1 MFYKL
6 KCITCETEFTEK
18 ETTTTCL
25 KCGDPLDCVYDFD
38 QLKKRLNLFTLKN
51 TSLSALKYLAF
62 YPILNYG
69 EIISLEEGGTPLLH
83 AKNIGKD
90 LGLNQLYIKNEGA
103 NPTGV
108 FKDRGTLVE
117 VTKAKELGAKAIC
130 FASTGN
136 MAASVAAYASLAKIP
151 CYVLVP
157 EGTPIGKLSQTL
169 SYGARVIQVRGTY
182 SDCAKLA
189 EKMAKKYGYYLAGD
203 YVFRGE
209 GQKSQAYEII
219 EQLLWK
225 VPDYVICPIG
235 CGTNFAAIWKG
246 FVEFHRLGLIDKM
259 PKLIGVQP
267 EGCNVIVKACLAH
280 KYDYEPIEKPN
291 TICSAV
297 AAGDPLD
304 GKKILRA
311 LHASHG
317 DAVDVK
323 DRDALDAEQ
332 LMAQAEGIFAE
343 PSGALPIAA
352 VQKLMKKEYFNPDD
366 IIVCIATGNGLKDP
380 VSALK
385 VLPQPATIEPDLAEI
400 DNFLKYKLYDIKS
413 AGANRKNVIWEK
425 IDSKKELTKILSE
438 EFNAFFDDKLIDEI
452 MSDCLEFAAKGK
464 KLSKADLQNIIEE
477 SLNNLTIKEKV
488 LKILDFDVSSSMHKT
503 AKGKIKI
510 IMNGKEKEAEAEGVG
525 TVDALITALKE
536 AMNHMDK
543 LNVVLTD
550 YQVNIATGGVD
561 ATVKVT
567 MTMVDNKKNKVVVN
581 ATSPDVIV
589 ASISAFEK
597 GYNILWNKNR

>member
-1 MFYKL
+1 MYYR
-6 KCITCETEFTEK
+6 EQ
-18 ETTTTCL
+18 
-25 KCGDPLDCVYDFD
+25 P
-38 QLKKRLNLFTLKN
+38 
-51 TSLSALKYLAF
+51 
-62 YPILNYG
+62 PPYG
-69 EIISLEEGGTPLLH
+69 IRIIRS
-83 AKNIGKD
+83 
-90 LGLNQLYIKNEGA
+90 
-103 NPTGV
+103 V
-108 FKDRGTLVE
+108 F
-117 VTKAKELGAKAIC
+117 
-130 FASTGN
+130 
-136 MAASVAAYASLAKIP
+136 
-151 CYVLVP
+151 
-157 EGTPIGKLSQTL
+157 
-169 SYGARVIQVRGTY
+169 
-182 SDCAKLA
+182 
-189 EKMAKKYGYYLAGD
+189 
-203 YVFRGE
+203 
-209 GQKSQAYEII
+209 QA
-219 EQLLWK
+219 
-225 VPDYVICPIG
+225 
-235 CGTNFAAIWKG
+235 
-246 FVEFHRLGLIDKM
+246 
-259 PKLIGVQP
+259 
-267 EGCNVIVKACLAH
+267 
-280 KYDYEPIEKPN
+280 
-291 TICSAV
+291 
-297 AAGDPLD
+297 
-304 GKKILRA
+304 
-311 LHASHG
+311 
-317 DAVDVK
+317 
-323 DRDALDAEQ
+323 
-332 LMAQAEGIFAE
+332 GIF
-343 PSGALPIAA
+343 PSDFRLVTAFL
-352 VQKLMKKEYFNPDD
+352 F
-366 IIVCIATGNGLKDP
+366 
-380 VSALK
+380 SALK